1 MKSITQHIG
10 KALSYGERYYY
21 LVSSILT
28 TDFDK
33 LDKKYNSI
41 FSYSFFHLTLALAT
55 MFMTTQLT
63 RWFHPKE
70 FGEIVQRQEI
80 LSDRSWSTVGVKIVC
95 GWICGL
101 IYLVYLLMPDRKG
114 KLIENISILI

>member
-10 KALSYGERYYY
+10 ETLFYGERCYIKPDN
-21 LVSSILT
+21 SIFKINHNNIL
-28 TDFDK
+28 
-33 LDKKYNSI
+33 I

-114 KLIENISILI
+114 KLLENLSILV